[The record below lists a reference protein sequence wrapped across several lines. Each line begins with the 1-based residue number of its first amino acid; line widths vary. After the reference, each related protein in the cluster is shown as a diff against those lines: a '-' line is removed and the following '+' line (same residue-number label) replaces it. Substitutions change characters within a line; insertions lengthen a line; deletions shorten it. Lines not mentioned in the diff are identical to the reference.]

1 MIEKRKIFSSK
12 DIRGEF
18 KKIYDSIDL
27 YQLESVKEVFITT
40 SKKNSLRG
48 MHYQTK
54 PFELNKIIVC
64 LEGKILDVIVNINKK
79 SKNFGLCSYA
89 ELNQNESIFVSKDFA
104 HGFYCYKDS
113 TLLYLTDNVYSK
125 ENDKGIKWDSINYNW
140 PTLNPILSDR
150 DRTFKKFSEI

>member
-1 MIEKRKIFSSK
+1 MIEKRKIFSFN

-40 SKKNSLRG
+40 SKKNTLRG

-79 SKNFGLCSYA
+79 SKNFGLCSYV

-113 TLLYLTDNVYSK
+113 TLLYLTDNIYSK
-125 ENDKGIKWDSINYNW
+125 ENDKGIKWDSIDYNW
-140 PTLNPILSDR
+140 PILNPILSDR
-150 DRTFKKFSEI
+150 DRTFKKLSEI

>member
-1 MIEKRKIFSSK
+1 MIEKRKIFSFN

-40 SKKNSLRG
+40 SKKNTLRG

-79 SKNFGLCSYA
+79 CKNFGLCSYV

-104 HGFYCYKDS
+104 HGFYCYEDS
-113 TLLYLTDNVYSK
+113 TLLYLTDNIYSK
-125 ENDKGIKWDSINYNW
+125 ENDKGIKWDSIDYNW

-150 DRTFKKFSEI
+150 DRTFKKLSEI